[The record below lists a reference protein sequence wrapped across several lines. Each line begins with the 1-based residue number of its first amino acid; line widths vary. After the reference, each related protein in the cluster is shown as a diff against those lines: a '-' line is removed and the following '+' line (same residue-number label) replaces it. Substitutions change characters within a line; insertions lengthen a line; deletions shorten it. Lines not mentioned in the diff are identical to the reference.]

1 MSAAVVPSSSISF
14 FCLPLVSGF
23 ISVALSAVGTLWA

>member
-1 MSAAVVPSSSISF
+1 MSTAVVPSLSVSF
-14 FCLPLVSGF
+14 VCLPLVSGF